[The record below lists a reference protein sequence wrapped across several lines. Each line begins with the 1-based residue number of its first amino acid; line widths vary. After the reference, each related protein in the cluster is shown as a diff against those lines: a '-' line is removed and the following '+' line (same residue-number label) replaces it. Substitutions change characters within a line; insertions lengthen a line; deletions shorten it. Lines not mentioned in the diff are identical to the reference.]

1 MYRIVLFSF
10 SSAGAASRKASN
22 ITDHPFT
29 CLLCSLYSVSSSPSS
44 RTAHKVPFTFL
55 FPHFHSSS
63 FQLVW
68 RVVVAV
74 SPMIRLQLIERR
86 GKLTADPNLE
96 RAIKRMKLGDYFL
109 LTVLGINLDV
119 ENFKDILLKFT
130 NCHDD
135 GVHHND
141 PSYCPYS
148 NLDEVDGKE
157 IGEAHV

>member
-1 MYRIVLFSF
+1 
-10 SSAGAASRKASN
+10 
-22 ITDHPFT
+22 
-29 CLLCSLYSVSSSPSS
+29 
-44 RTAHKVPFTFL
+44 
-55 FPHFHSSS
+55 
-63 FQLVW
+63 
-68 RVVVAV
+68 
-74 SPMIRLQLIERR
+74 MIRLQLIERR